1 MRAVKQVPKGAV
13 ELLLLEILKTFLDSV
28 PDIEG
33 EPALS
38 WTSESPEVSSDQ
50 YFSKVP

>member
-1 MRAVKQVPKGAV
+1 MRAVKQVPEGAV
-13 ELLLLEILKTFLDSV
+13 ELLLLEVLKTFLDV
-28 PDIEG
+28 EG

-38 WTSESPEVSSDQ
+38 WASQSPEVSSDP